1 MFWINET
8 KFSTKS
14 EGLGAVNYIGFHVW
28 TLALGGIQHGDKIG
42 ILAWQWEY
50 FEIQKWLACKIM
62 SIAWCDHWKNR

>member
-28 TLALGGIQHGDKIG
+28 TLALGGIQHGDKIE

-50 FEIQKWLACKIM
+50 FEIQKYWNKM
-62 SIAWCDHWKNR
+62 VGV